1 MAMEISKYSL
11 SEFLKPEVQNS
22 RGVPKSCFSNP
33 SWNIL
38 IRALSR
44 ANLISG
50 KEAIGSILVSQLNE
64 LTVSDVSDLK
74 HVGKERLENLLKELE
89 LITTS
94 TLRPLEASLPY
105 QEENRYTLEQSVVLS
120 ILNETNWQD
129 QFLVSNGFPFDESI
143 FEDEMVSRKIRILG
157 LRMNGYSLAEIGK
170 QYDLS
175 RERIRQIIHRTYKL
189 VETDPS
195 LECKSFS
202 EFLEWKT
209 NSTKYEE
216 QRIKQEEADH
226 IDKLVRN
233 YLNSAP
239 GASYS
244 EIASELLLD
253 ISQIQNSIQP
263 QTAKFILTETSE
275 NSVESLFSDDA
286 ILEALKLAEAFE
298 SPISARRYRELVEL
312 GFVIGPG
319 PQTVAIRF
327 GSWKK
332 ACELAE
338 VSYYEAVR
346 SNYDTQWHES
356 EMLLYV
362 IDFLINKSF
371 GRGIVS
377 YDAWRIE
384 TMSNAPSGAH
394 LRKHFDTW
402 SNTKNKALS
411 FMKENRIS
419 CNL

>member
-1 MAMEISKYSL
+1 MPMEISKYSL
-11 SEFLKPEVQNS
+11 SKFLKPEVQNS
-22 RGVPKSCFSNP
+22 WGVPKSCFSNP

-38 IRALSR
+38 IRALNR

-50 KEAIGSILVSQLNE
+50 KEVIGTILVSQLTE
-64 LTVSDVSDLK
+64 LTVSDVSELK

-94 TLRPLEASLPY
+94 TLRPPEASLPY
-105 QEENRYTLEQSVVLS
+105 QQENRYNLEQSVVLS
-120 ILNETNWQD
+120 ILNQANWQD
-129 QFLVSNGFPFDESI
+129 QFLISYGFPFDESI

-170 QYDLS
+170 QYDVS
-175 RERIRQIIHRTYKL
+175 RERIRQIIHHTYKL

-195 LECKSFS
+195 LEGKSFS

-209 NSTKYEE
+209 NSAKYE
-216 QRIKQEEADH
+216 QRRIKQEEAEN

-244 EIASELLLD
+244 EIASVLFLD

-263 QTAKFILTETSE
+263 QTAKFIFTETNE

-298 SPISARRYRELVEL
+298 SPISARRYRELVER
-312 GFVIGPG
+312 GFVVGPG

-338 VSYYEAVR
+338 VSYNEAVR

-362 IDFLINKSF
+362 IEFLINKSF

-377 YDAWRIE
+377 YDEWRIE
-384 TMSNAPSGAH
+384 TMSDAPSGAH
-394 LRKHFDTW
+394 LRKHFGTW
-402 SNTKNKALS
+402 SNTKNKALN
-411 FMKENRIS
+411 FMKENSIS
-419 CNL
+419 CEL